1 MQSVFDCKDALHVAV
16 IMDGNGRW
24 ASAQGLPRSAGHR
37 AGVESLRRVCEAAP
51 ALGVTTLTVFA
62 FSADNWRRPQA
73 EVRALMGLLRRY
85 LQTEIARLKDK
96 DTRLTV
102 IGRRDRLP
110 GGLAAEVAAAEAQT
124 AGCQSLHLRI
134 ALDYSARDAILQAA
148 AAMEPGMELTRE
160 SFGRLISGEP
170 AHNPRDVDLLIRSGG
185 EKRLSDFLLWE
196 CAYAELYFTD
206 RMWPDFD
213 ADDLAVAIGE
223 FHRRERRF
231 GAIPSAT
238 EPVQPVP
245 SAA

>member
-1 MQSVFDCKDALHVAV
+1 MQSALDCDDGLHVAI

-51 ALGVTTLTVFA
+51 ALGVTMLTVFA
-62 FSADNWRRPQA
+62 FSADNWRRPRA
-73 EVRALMGLLRRY
+73 EVHTLMGLLRHY
-85 LQTEIARLKDK
+85 LHTEVARLKEEDI
-96 DTRLTV
+96 RLTV

-110 GGLAAEVAAAEAQT
+110 GGLAAEIAAVEADT
-124 AGCQSLHLRI
+124 ASRRGLHLRI
-134 ALDYSARDAILQAA
+134 AFDYSARDAILSAA
-148 AAMEPGMELTRE
+148 AALDRDSGLTRE
-160 SFGRLISGEP
+160 TFGHLLTGGP
-170 AHNPRDVDLLIRSGG
+170 ASEGRDVDLLIRTGG

-213 ADDLAVAIGE
+213 RDDLAVAIGE

-231 GAIPSAT
+231 GAVPNAT
-238 EPVQPVP
+238 EPVEPVP